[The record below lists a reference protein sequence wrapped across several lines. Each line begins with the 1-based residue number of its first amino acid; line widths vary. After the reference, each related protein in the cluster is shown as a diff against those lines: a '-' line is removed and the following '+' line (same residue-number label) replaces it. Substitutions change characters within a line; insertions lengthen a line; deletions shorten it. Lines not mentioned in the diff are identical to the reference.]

1 MKETTIYDVAKEA
14 GVSIASV
21 SNVING
27 KGKVS
32 AKKREEI
39 RKVMERLNYRPN
51 VIASALMGKR
61 TYTLGLLVP
70 DVANPFFAEIARTV
84 EDRAHQAGYSVIACS
99 TDNKE
104 ERIERYI
111 RLLKRK
117 RVDGL
122 IIGTGLGETGSQ
134 ALQAEKAVPVVLIA
148 RGSDA
153 LPAHS
158 VLTDDRAGGA
168 AAARHLLGLGH
179 RRLAV
184 LAEGAQVTSSA
195 DRVRGFRAALSE
207 AGVTLAEDDVLIC
220 ETSVAAGERAAGEL
234 LRRAERPTAL
244 FCCNDMLA
252 AGALRAAKRSGIRV
266 PGELSVVGFDNTV
279 LAEVTD
285 PALTT
290 IAQPLDGIVGQALEL
305 LLAEPED
312 GAAELRRVIMAP
324 ELIVRES
331 TAPPPETLNDRL
343 L

>member
-1 MKETTIYDVAKEA
+1 MRETTIYDVAKEA

-39 RKVMERLNYRPN
+39 RAVMERLNYRPN
-51 VIASALMGKR
+51 VLASALMGKK

-70 DVANPFFAEIARTV
+70 DVANPFFAEIARLV
-84 EDRAHQAGYSVIACS
+84 EDHAHQAGYSVIACS
-99 TDNKE
+99 TDNKD

-122 IIGTGLGETGSQ
+122 MIGTGLGGSG
-134 ALQAEKAVPVVLIA
+134 ALSQLKEKSVPLVMIA
-148 RGSDA
+148 RGSDL
-153 LPAHS
+153 LPASS
-158 VLTDDRAGGA
+158 VLTDDRSGGA
-168 AAARHLLGLGH
+168 GAARHLLGLGH

-184 LAEGAQVTSSA
+184 LAENAKVTSSK
-195 DRVRGFRAALSE
+195 DRVRGFREALAE
-207 AGVTLAEDDVLIC
+207 AGLKLAEADILVC
-220 ETSVAAGERAAGEL
+220 ETSVADGERAAGEL
-234 LRRAERPTAL
+234 LRRPDRPTAL

-252 AGALRAAKRSGIRV
+252 AGALRAAKRLGIRV
-266 PGELSVVGFDNTV
+266 PGGLSVVGFDNTI

-290 IAQPLDGIVGQALEL
+290 IAQPLDRIVGKALEL
-305 LLAEPED
+305 LIGEPEA
-312 GAAELRRVIMAP
+312 GGPERRRFVMEP

-331 TAPPPETLNDRL
+331 TAPPPDAIG
-343 L
+343 